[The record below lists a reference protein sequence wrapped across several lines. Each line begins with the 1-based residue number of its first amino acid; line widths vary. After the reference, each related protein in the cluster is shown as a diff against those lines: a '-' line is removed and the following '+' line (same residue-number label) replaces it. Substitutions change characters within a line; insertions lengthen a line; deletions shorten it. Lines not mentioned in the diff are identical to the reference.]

1 MRRISSAL
9 LSLMIFLAL
18 PVHSASGSTLSWTLN
33 LEPSRLKYEDAEAG
47 RVRIAVDGYGTLE
60 YFNYPALPY
69 RVVSVLLPQGED
81 ISSFRI
87 DVLDRVSVV
96 PAKPLALFS
105 GSYRDDGEKLGLAM
119 DQVPG
124 SEADAVFPSWRVRHL
139 GTGFYRGY
147 RLAQFAVYPI
157 RYDMKSGDLTVE
169 NSVRLVVETA
179 QASVAAAAV
188 ERMRYIEGFRDE
200 SRKSVEEMC
209 INPEM
214 TGSYSFDEIKV
225 DPGTRAFL
233 PSYEPSMEGSDV
245 KYLIVTNEAMAS
257 AFQRLAD
264 WKTKKGIPS
273 AVRTVE
279 YITQHSRSGADLAE
293 TLRNFIADAY
303 AKWGVE
309 YVLLAGDTD
318 VIPARF
324 GFVTFYTGEFIP
336 TDMYYSCLDGTWNA
350 DGDSLWGEAFHS
362 AVDQGDNCDLYAEVY
377 LGRLPAST
385 SAEATILVNKVINYS
400 TPSETAS
407 KSKFLMLAE
416 VVFPSD
422 YHPGDQI
429 ILDGAEIEQSVYN
442 SYLAGNPE
450 VTTTRLYENYPAYAG
465 SLTLTRA
472 ITIDSMSAGA
482 NHILHTGHGYKYNM
496 SVGDGSIL
504 NYDAMNLSNGQKL
517 FSMYLMSCTNV
528 AFDTDCLAEYF
539 LLNPNGGAFA
549 VTGSSRSAFPSASR
563 PYLDEYYRLLFT
575 QHVVQLGKLQ
585 TLSREPFTASAY
597 GETADRWTHFIYNYL
612 GDPELC
618 IFQGSVKTY
627 AVTKPG
633 SAGFGS
639 NSIQVGVTSGGSPA
653 DSAMV
658 CLYKKGDDYAYAA
671 TGLSGT
677 VTFPSF
683 LCKSAGPIYVT
694 VTGLDHR
701 TYRDSIMVVQQAPAY
716 VRVNKTKIEDYIVG
730 NNDLVLDAGETANL
744 QVELKNTGQ
753 TGATKLYAIVR
764 STDSEVTVI
773 DSTSIYPDLLAGA
786 KAYGLDPMRFSIN
799 ALVPDMH
806 PIEFTIDVRDST
818 GGFWSEKFALAVH
831 APAIELYVSTLSDT
845 LPYGNNNGIIE
856 EGENFLLKISLK
868 NFGLGV
874 AQGITGRIRSLD
886 SDIVVVDST
895 SSYADIALLGVA
907 KGEGFVLSERN
918 LGQINYCTFEAID
931 RFGRM
936 FTKRMELRKPG
947 TPKAVALNSS
957 YGPNEIHAT
966 WRRPDSLEA
975 YRYQVYHS
983 QTQGG
988 PYTLANSD
996 LIRFTLYR
1004 DTGLAASTRYYYLIT
1019 LVDSCGNE
1027 GPASAEQ
1034 TATTSPPQLSG
1045 WPNKMAKETASSVK
1059 IGDITGDGRPEVVA
1073 GSDFV
1078 YAWHGNGIEVRD
1090 GDSQPLTWGVFNT
1103 LGSGFTATVALAN
1116 LDGVPGLEIVGASWN
1131 TKQIFIFNKDG
1142 AALPGWPK
1150 TTSYLC
1156 WASPVVG
1163 DIDGDGDLEIFAY
1176 DVSGKVYAWHHNG
1189 TEVRDGDANPATDG
1203 VFFVTKN
1210 PGTWHMSTPAMADMD
1225 EDNVAE
1231 LIVCSPGD
1239 SIYCLNGNG
1248 SRVPGWPLKVVDT
1261 GANITA
1267 SPAVGDIDGD
1277 GHLEVVVQ
1285 SSAGRV
1291 YGLNH
1296 DATWMT
1302 GWPVWIYSN
1311 TGTICPSPAL
1321 ADLDNDGKLEIVI
1334 AGLDRNCYI
1343 LRYNGVAFSGWPQ
1356 AYATTSTSESSP
1368 IVADI
1373 NGDGSLDILL
1383 ACEEGRLNAWK
1394 QNGQSIAGFPIR
1406 LGSYIR
1412 GTPMVCDLDYDGDL
1426 ELAATCWDANVYVWD
1441 LTGANYNGC
1450 MQWNGFH
1457 GNIYNSGWKEFIPA
1471 TAVEQITCVYRL
1483 FEDMVELNWS
1493 VYPDVPSWNLYRELR
1508 GGDFEIL
1515 VSGLRAGQTSVIN
1528 YADRTAE
1535 AGLVYRY
1542 RLEAEGR
1549 SDLSLTTGEIMLPVQ
1564 NVRLYQNHPNPFNP
1578 STVIPFTVP
1587 GGLDVQHGVYLAVYD
1602 VNGALVKTLVSGTLQ
1617 GGRHEVRWD
1626 GRNERGE
1633 SVATGIYF
1641 AQVRSGG
1648 FKEARKMILLR

>member
-9 LSLMIFLAL
+9 LTLMILMAL
-18 PVHSASGSTLSWTLN
+18 PVHPASGSTLSWTLT
-33 LEPSRLKYEDAEAG
+33 LEPSRLKYEDAGAG
-47 RVRIAVDGYGTLE
+47 LARAAVDGYGNLE
-60 YFNYPALPY
+60 YFDYPALPY
-69 RVVSVLLPQGED
+69 RVVSVLLPQGEEV
-81 ISSFRI
+81 SSYRI
-87 DVLDRVSVV
+87 DVLDRVSAA
-96 PAKPLALFS
+96 PPKPLALFS
-105 GSYRDDGEKLGLAM
+105 GSYRDDGEKLGIELDKASGGE
-119 DQVPG
+119 V
-124 SEADAVFPSWRVRHL
+124 DAVFPAWRVRHL

-157 RYDMKSGDLTVE
+157 RYDMKSGGLTIE
-169 NSVRLVVETA
+169 NSVRLTVETTP
-179 QASVAAAAV
+179 AAAASGTADRV
-188 ERMRYIEGFRDE
+188 RHIEGFREE
-200 SRKSVEEMC
+200 SRKIVEEMC
-209 INPEM
+209 LNPEM
-214 TGSYSFDEIKV
+214 ASAYSFEDIKV

-245 KYLIVTNEAMAS
+245 KYLIVTNEEMAP

-273 AVRTVE
+273 VVRTVE
-279 YITQHSRSGADLAE
+279 YIAQHSRAGADLAE

-309 YVLLAGDTD
+309 YVLLGGDTG

-362 AVDQGDNCDLYAEVY
+362 VTDQGDNCDLYAEVY

-385 SAEATILVNKVINYS
+385 SANATIMVNKAIDYS
-400 TPSETAS
+400 KPVESAS

-442 SYLAGNPE
+442 SYLAGNPDVITE
-450 VTTTRLYENYPAYAG
+450 RLYENYPAYAG
-465 SLTLTRA
+465 SVPLTRVA
-472 ITIDSMSAGA
+472 AIDSMSAGV

-504 NYDAMNLSNGQKL
+504 NYDAMNLSNGSKL

-539 LLNPNGGAFA
+539 LLNPGGGAFA

-563 PYLDEYYRLLFT
+563 PYLDEYYRLLFA
-575 QHVVQLGKLQ
+575 QDVVQLGKLQ
-585 TLSREPFTASAY
+585 TLSREPFTGSAY

-618 IFQGSVKTY
+618 IYQGSVKAY

-633 SAGFGS
+633 TAAFGS
-639 NSIQVGVTSGGSPA
+639 NSIQIGVTSGGAPA

-671 TGLSGT
+671 TGPSGT
-677 VTFPSF
+677 ITFPGF

-694 VTGLDHR
+694 VTGLDHG
-701 TYRDSIMVVQQAPAY
+701 TYRDSIMVAQQAPAY
-716 VRVNKTKIEDYIVG
+716 VRVNKTRIEDYIVG
-730 NNDLVLDAGETANL
+730 NNDAVLDAGETANL
-744 QVELKNTGQ
+744 QIELKNTGQ
-753 TGATKLYAIVR
+753 TDAAKLYAIVR
-764 STDSEVTVI
+764 SSDPGVTVTDSA
-773 DSTSIYPDLLAGA
+773 SIYPDLAAGA
-786 KAYGLDPMRFSIN
+786 KAYGLDPMRFSVD
-799 ALVPDMH
+799 ASVPDMH
-806 PIEFTIDVRDST
+806 AIEFTIVVRDST

-831 APAIELYVSTLSDT
+831 AHAIELYVNSLSDAS
-845 LPYGNNNGIIE
+845 PYGDNDGIIE

-868 NFGLGV
+868 NFGTGV
-874 AQGITGRIRSLD
+874 AQGVAGKIRSLD
-886 SDIVVVDST
+886 GDITVVDST
-895 SSYADIALLGVA
+895 SNYAAMPLLGVA
-907 KGEGFVLSERN
+907 DGEGFVLSEVN
-918 LGQINYCTFEAID
+918 LGQVNYFTFEAVD

-936 FTKRMELRKPG
+936 FTKRMELREPG
-947 TPKAVALNSS
+947 APTMVVLNSS

-983 QTQGG
+983 LAQGG

-1004 DTGLAASTRYYYLIT
+1004 DTGLEASTRYYYLVT

-1027 GPASAEQ
+1027 GAASVEQ
-1034 TATTSPPQLSG
+1034 TATTSPPQLAG
-1045 WPNKMAKETASSVK
+1045 WPNKMGKETASSVK
-1059 IGDITGDGRPEVVA
+1059 IGDIDGDSRPEIVA
-1073 GSDFV
+1073 GSDYV
-1078 YAWHGNGIEVRD
+1078 YAWHGDGIEVRD
-1090 GDSQPLTWGVFNT
+1090 GDGQPLTWGVFNS
-1103 LGSGFTATVALAN
+1103 LGSNFTATVALAN
-1116 LDGVPGLEIVGASWN
+1116 LDGAPGLEIVGASWN
-1131 TKQIFIFNKDG
+1131 TKQIFVFDKSG
-1142 AALPGWPK
+1142 ASLAGWPK
-1150 TTSYLC
+1150 TTTSLC

-1176 DVSGKVYAWHHNG
+1176 DVSGKVYAWHHGG

-1210 PGTWHMSTPAMADMD
+1210 PGTWHISTPAMADMD
-1225 EDNVAE
+1225 EDGVEE
-1231 LIVCSPGD
+1231 LIVCSPSD

-1248 SRVPGWPLKVVDT
+1248 SRVPGWPLKVVET

-1277 GHLEVVVQ
+1277 GHLEIVIQ
-1285 SSAGRV
+1285 SSNGRV

-1311 TGTICPSPAL
+1311 TTTICPSPAL
-1321 ADLDNDGKLEIVI
+1321 ADLDGDGKLEIVI
-1334 AGLDRNCYI
+1334 AGLDRKCYI
-1343 LRYNGVAFSGWPQ
+1343 LRHNGAAYSGWPQ
-1356 AYATTSTSESSP
+1356 TYATTSTSESSP
-1368 IVADI
+1368 VVADI
-1373 NGDGSLDILL
+1373 DGDGSLDILL
-1383 ACEEGRLNAWK
+1383 ACEAGRLNAWR
-1394 QNGQSIAGFPIR
+1394 QNGEPIAGFPIQ
-1406 LGSYIR
+1406 LGSYLR
-1412 GTPMVCDLDYDGDL
+1412 GTPMVHDVDYNGDL

-1441 LTGANYNGC
+1441 LNGAYYNGC
-1450 MQWNGFH
+1450 VQWNGFH

-1483 FEDMVELNWS
+1483 LEDLIELNWS
-1493 VYPDVPSWNLYRELR
+1493 VYADVPSWNLYRETR

-1515 VSGLRAGQTSVIN
+1515 ASGLRAGQTSVIN
-1528 YADRTAE
+1528 YVDRTAE
-1535 AGLVYRY
+1535 AGIAYRY
-1542 RLEAEGR
+1542 RLEAEGK
-1549 SDLSLTTGEIMLPVQ
+1549 SDLSMTTGEIMMPAR

-1578 STVIPFTVP
+1578 STVIPYTVP
-1587 GGLDVQHGVYLAVYD
+1587 GGLGVRHSVYLAVYD
-1602 VNGALVKTLVSGTLQ
+1602 VSGALVKTLVSGMIE
-1617 GGRHEVRWD
+1617 GGRHEARWD